1 MAEQS
6 TRQEAKLVSELN
18 DLLQL
23 DHDAVQAY
31 TIAIENL
38 ENESARS
45 TLMEFRADHERHITD
60 LTRVIRQ
67 HDGIPLELAHIPTG
81 AFKAAV
87 QRIGAAGN
95 DRSIL
100 LAFKANEGQ
109 AMEKYRRAARNG
121 HPAEVTELLER
132 NAADEERHYSWVTEM
147 LETMG
152 SGEDTLAGKAESAFE
167 RAHGATADMIEGVEE
182 RLMARAEGA
191 RRMAKE
197 IPERARETAG
207 SGLDRAAEASDR
219 LGDWVERRDGAVG
232 RRAGTAAHQV
242 ADSLEGA
249 ADYLRTQDFKSMRSD
264 LMHEVDRHPIRSVLI
279 AAAAGFLLGKLL
291 D

>member
-121 HPAEVTELLER
+121 HPAEVAELLANPTRQVTTDELR
-132 NAADEERHYSWVTEM
+132 QQYSYVIADLGSMGLLTALLFVAMIVAAQI
-147 LETMG
+147 L
-152 SGEDTLAGKAESAFE
+152 
-167 RAHGATADMIEGVEE
+167 
-182 RLMARAEGA
+182 
-191 RRMAKE
+191 
-197 IPERARETAG
+197 
-207 SGLDRAAEASDR
+207 
-219 LGDWVERRDGAVG
+219 
-232 RRAGTAAHQV
+232 
-242 ADSLEGA
+242 
-249 ADYLRTQDFKSMRSD
+249 
-264 LMHEVDRHPIRSVLI
+264 
-279 AAAAGFLLGKLL
+279 
-291 D
+291 